1 MRPYSHARPARHN
14 ALIVSCASAALMLP
28 ACAQAPV
35 LPSSLVTGSLVA
47 DVVGPTQPPQIDNL
61 PSYLASADDL
71 GKRCDE
77 LEAAGGGKLAAPRI
91 AEARDLLARARAE
104 TAAEHPQE
112 AARLVWRADS
122 LIAAIERDL
131 RVPRQQGGQWG
142 GSS

>member
-1 MRPYSHARPARHN
+1 MRLNFRCRPAWRYELVV
-14 ALIVSCASAALMLP
+14 ACASATLMLP

-35 LPSSLVTGSLVA
+35 MPSSLVTGSLVA
-47 DVVGPTQPPQIDNL
+47 GVVGPTQAPQIDNL
-61 PSYLASADDL
+61 PNYLASADDL

-122 LIAAIERDL
+122 LIAAIERDV
-131 RVPRQQGGQWG
+131 RMPRDEGGKWAG
-142 GSS
+142 G